1 MHNRKGQRAFTLIE
15 LLVVVAIIAVLA
27 AILFPVLAQA
37 REAARRTACLSNAK
51 QIGSAV
57 MLYLSDYDGTFPIFY
72 AYMSNPHARQPGHK
86 GVETQLAPYAGGT
99 VTVVGGVPMTHLQ
112 PIFRCPLDQG
122 GPYTDI
128 DVPGATSYW
137 EAYGSSYRFTKC
149 AFSVIENESS
159 QNNILYNYTK
169 IVREGDFVAPAD
181 TRIIRDE
188 MFAIFDRKNTP
199 DACPRYG
206 YDCDPP
212 WNFYRRWHINGG
224 TMIFADGH
232 ARHIV
237 GTAKFDDALISP
249 EGNRTGDAHP
259 TEGTWY
265 WACD

>member
-1 MHNRKGQRAFTLIE
+1 MSKRGFTLIE
-15 LLVVVAIIAVLA
+15 LLVVIAIIAILA
-27 AILFPVLAQA
+27 AILFPVFSSAK
-37 REAARRTACLSNAK
+37 EAAKRTACLSNAK
-51 QIGSAV
+51 QIGSSV

-99 VTVVGGVPMTHLQ
+99 VTFVDGEPLTRLM
-112 PIFRCPLDQG
+112 PIFKCPLDSG

-128 DVPGATSYW
+128 DVPSARSYW

-159 QNNILYNYTK
+159 TNNIFYDYTK
-169 IVREGDFVAPAD
+169 IVKESEFISPAD
-181 TRIIRDE
+181 TRIMRDE
-188 MFAIFDRKNTP
+188 MFAAFDRRNTQ
-199 DACPRYG
+199 DACARYG

-212 WNFYRRWHINGG
+212 WNFYRRWHNTGG

-232 ARHIV
+232 AKHV
-237 GTAKFDDALISP
+237 SGTAAFDDALINP
-249 EGNRTGDAHP
+249 EGNRTGDPHP